1 MSMIYMIRHGQASFG
16 KEDYD
21 QLSPL
26 GKKQSR
32 LLAQHF
38 LDTGF
43 DPDAAYSGTMARQ
56 TGTAQEV
63 LSAYRVA
70 RRKVPP
76 LEMLSGFNEYNTTA
90 IVTALF
96 PGMVKDDP
104 SLNDDLPKMYVSKDS
119 FKRVF
124 EGAMLRWVTG
134 AFDTPEFESWEAL
147 KARVAESL
155 RLIMKSHGK
164 GKTIAVF
171 TSGGAIAASLAHV
184 LGISGERA
192 MRLNWQ
198 LLNSSVSRFMYSE
211 ERVTLAGFNSIA
223 HLELA
228 GDPTLIT
235 YR

>member
-21 QLSPL
+21 RLSPL
-26 GKKQSR
+26 GKRQAR
-32 LLAQHF
+32 ILAQHL

-43 DPDAAYSGTMARQ
+43 QPDAVYSGTMVRQ
-56 TGTAQEV
+56 TATAKEV
-63 LSAYRVA
+63 LDLYRGA
-70 RRKVPP
+70 NRKAPE
-76 LEMLSGFNEYNTTA
+76 LQMLNGFNEYDTAA

-96 PGMVKDDP
+96 PDMVKDDP
-104 SLNDDLPKMYVSKDS
+104 SLNDELQKMYASKDS

-124 EGAMLRWVTG
+124 EAAMLRWVTG
-134 AFDTPEFESWEAL
+134 EFDTPEIESWEAL
-147 KARVAESL
+147 KARVSGSL
-155 RLIMKSHGK
+155 QLIMKSHGR

-171 TSGGAIAASLAHV
+171 TSGGAISASLAHV

-192 MRLNWQ
+192 IRLNWQ
-198 LLNSSVSRFMYSE
+198 LVNSSVSRFMYNE
-211 ERVTLAGFNSIA
+211 ERITLAGFNTFT

>member
-26 GKKQSR
+26 GKRQSQILGQH
-32 LLAQHF
+32 LLN
-38 LDTGF
+38 TGF
-43 DPDAAYSGTMARQ
+43 DPDAVYSGTMARQ
-56 TGTAQEV
+56 TATAQEV

-70 RRKVPP
+70 RRNVPQ
-76 LEMLSGFNEYNTTA
+76 LEMLSGFNEYDTAA
-90 IVTALF
+90 IVMALF
-96 PGMVKDDP
+96 PDMVKDDP
-104 SLNDDLPKMYVSKDS
+104 SLNDELPKMYVNKDS

-134 AFDTPEFESWEAL
+134 EFDTPEIESWEAL

-155 RLIMKSHGK
+155 QLIMESHGK

-192 MRLNWQ
+192 MLLNWQ
-198 LLNSSVSRFMYSE
+198 LLNSSVSRFMYNE
-211 ERVTLAGFNSIA
+211 KRVTLAGFNSIA

>member
-21 QLSPL
+21 RLSPL
-26 GKKQSR
+26 GKRQAR
-32 LLAQHF
+32 ILAQHL

-43 DPDAAYSGTMARQ
+43 QPDAVYSGTMARQ
-56 TGTAQEV
+56 IATAQEV
-63 LSAYRVA
+63 LDLYHAA
-70 RRKVPP
+70 HRKVPR
-76 LEMLSGFNEYNTTA
+76 LEMLSGFNEYDTA
-90 IVTALF
+90 TIVKALF
-96 PGMVKDDP
+96 PDMVRIDP
-104 SLNDDLPKMYVSKDS
+104 SLNDDLPKMYASKDS

-124 EGAMLRWVTG
+124 EAAMLRWVTG
-134 AFDTPEFESWEAL
+134 EFDTPEIESWRAL
-147 KARVAESL
+147 KARLAESL
-155 RLIMKSHGK
+155 RLIVESHGR

-192 MRLNWQ
+192 IRLNWQ
-198 LLNSSVSRFMYSE
+198 LVNSSVSRFMYNE
-211 ERVTLAGFNSIA
+211 ERITLAGFNTFT